1 MNKSVLL
8 QKINDIITV
17 EDEFVERLSSM
28 DITNLEH
35 IRLPVTAHLM
45 VKNDLTRL
53 LDDSRRHKAILSE
66 LVRILSG
73 DPRDEY

>member
-1 MNKSVLL
+1 MNKSVLI
-8 QKINDIITV
+8 QKINDIISI

-28 DITNLEH
+28 DLTNIEH
-35 IRLPVTAHLM
+35 IRLPVTTHIM
-45 VKNDLTRL
+45 VKNDLIRL
-53 LDDSRRHKAILSE
+53 LEDSRRHKTILSE